1 MPLFPW
7 SPSPFEEIV
16 APFPFGLQLI
26 PVPSESRPRLKH
38 LTLGMPLEM
47 TTNAAQRQHLAEL
60 APEKLTITVLRPSKS
75 LFQELASRL
84 PEVID
89 TLSIR
94 YLNINMDADLVDP
107 AIFVSPILDIFKHV
121 HLHLPA
127 RASSIAHHNFINR
140 PDPSVTFADRVVDL
154 ILADK
159 DRQEKYTVWI
169 EEQRSGFNLDLSR
182 REQVLY
188 QPQATD
194 KDKVLFDVDFDFDAV
209 QESNGASSTVHPAA
223 STSARATTASSST
236 PASSS
241 ASNGPKGKGKEER
254 VWDRETNLQ
263 LLGGLISLRMESK
276 KR

>member
-1 MPLFPW
+1 MPLFPY
-7 SPSPFEEIV
+7 SPSPFDEIV

-26 PVPSESRPRLKH
+26 PVPSETRPRLKH

-60 APEKLTITVLRPSKS
+60 APEKLSITVLRPSRS

-107 AIFVSPILDIFKHV
+107 AIFVASTLGAFKHV
-121 HLHLPA
+121 HIHLPA

-140 PDPSVTFADRVVDL
+140 PDPSVTFADRMVDL

-169 EEQRSGFNLDLSR
+169 EDQRSGFNLDLSR
-182 REQVLY
+182 REQILY
-188 QPQATD
+188 QPQATE

-209 QESNGASSTVHPAA
+209 QEPARASSTTQPAVGN
-223 STSARATTASSST
+223 SSRTTTASSSAPT
-236 PASSS
+236 G
-241 ASNGPKGKGKEER
+241 SNGPKGKGKEER

>member
-1 MPLFPW
+1 MPLFPY

-26 PVPSESRPRLKH
+26 PVPSETRPRLKH

-60 APEKLTITVLRPSKS
+60 APEKLSITVLRPSRS

-107 AIFVSPILDIFKHV
+107 AIFVSPTLDVFKHV
-121 HLHLPA
+121 HIHLPA

-169 EEQRSGFNLDLSR
+169 EDQRSGFNLDLSR
-182 REQVLY
+182 REQILY
-188 QPQATD
+188 QPQATE

-209 QESNGASSTVHPAA
+209 QEPTGASSTTQ
-223 STSARATTASSST
+223 STAGSSARMTTASSSA
-236 PASSS
+236 PSG
-241 ASNGPKGKGKEER
+241 SNGSRGKAKEER